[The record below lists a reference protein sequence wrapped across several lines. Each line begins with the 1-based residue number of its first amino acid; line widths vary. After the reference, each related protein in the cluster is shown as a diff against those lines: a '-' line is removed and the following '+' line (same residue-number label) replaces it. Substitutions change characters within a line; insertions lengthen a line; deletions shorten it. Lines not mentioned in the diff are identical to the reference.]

1 MGHNFVIGSGIALQV
16 EIPQLGQTASLVT
29 WPQIGQRGVL

>member
-1 MGHNFVIGSGIALQV
+1 MVYNSVIGSGIALQV
-16 EIPQLGQTASLVT
+16 EIPQFGQMASLVT